1 MKFGKLAIHR
11 KCDSPNLI
19 MYMPKHIFYIFF
31 VLFRLTEDQ
40 WVTHETRL
48 PVTRELMMVA
58 LQNVQRIFIRATG
71 KIIHDYSMEM

>member
-1 MKFGKLAIHR
+1 MVLPKAIICTFEL
-11 KCDSPNLI
+11 KNN
-19 MYMPKHIFYIFF
+19 KHVRFYIFF

-71 KIIHDYSMEM
+71 KIIE

>member
-1 MKFGKLAIHR
+1 
-11 KCDSPNLI
+11 
-19 MYMPKHIFYIFF
+19 MPKHIFYIFF

-71 KIIHDYSMEM
+71 KIIE

>member
-11 KCDSPNLI
+11 KCDSPN
-19 MYMPKHIFYIFF
+19 PKKVEIKLWFYVFF

-71 KIIHDYSMEM
+71 KIIHDYSIEM

>member
-1 MKFGKLAIHR
+1 MKFGKPAIHR
-11 KCDSPNLI
+11 KCDSPNIIL
-19 MYMPKHIFYIFF
+19 YMPKHIFYIFF

-71 KIIHDYSMEM
+71 KIIHHYSIEM

>member
-71 KIIHDYSMEM
+71 KIFE